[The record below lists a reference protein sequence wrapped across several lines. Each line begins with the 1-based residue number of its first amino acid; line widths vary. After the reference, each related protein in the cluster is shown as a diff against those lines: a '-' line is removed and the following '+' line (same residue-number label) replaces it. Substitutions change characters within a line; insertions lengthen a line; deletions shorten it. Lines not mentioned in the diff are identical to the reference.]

1 MRVAVAGVVS
11 AKLNALRV
19 MVATKG
25 DIPQNVN
32 FAIKATIAT
41 IATNFL
47 ETRGVPVESG
57 PLGAPLDP
65 ADVADKAKAISV
77 FITCR

>member
-41 IATNFL
+41 NFP